1 MVENSRIENNY
12 FSDCTQIGYTQNLYP
27 KKTHKY
33 TMQTEVDKK
42 EQLIFWF
49 WGKKK
54 NTNGKI
60 ITVLLR
66 FVSLCNVTGPLC
78 VGFF

>member
-1 MVENSRIENNY
+1 
-12 FSDCTQIGYTQNLYP
+12 
-27 KKTHKY
+27 
-33 TMQTEVDKK
+33 MQTEVDKK

-54 NTNGKI
+54 KTTNGKI
-60 ITVLLR
+60 ITMLLR

>member
-1 MVENSRIENNY
+1 
-12 FSDCTQIGYTQNLYP
+12 
-27 KKTHKY
+27 
-33 TMQTEVDKK
+33 MQTEVDKK

-60 ITVLLR
+60 ITMLLR